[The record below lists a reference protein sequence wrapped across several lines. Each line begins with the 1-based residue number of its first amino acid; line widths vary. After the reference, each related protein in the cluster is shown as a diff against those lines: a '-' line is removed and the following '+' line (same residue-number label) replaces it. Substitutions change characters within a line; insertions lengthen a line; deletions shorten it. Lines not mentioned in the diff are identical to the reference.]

1 MNKNRRNKEF
11 SVNDIVFTIDRQV
24 DPGNTRPLKTKFHPS
39 LYVILKPYYTT
50 CLIQRLSDGFR
61 ALYSI
66 DHSKK
71 YKEGNPLFQD
81 LHGPV
86 GPQASKLAKISKN
99 EKFFWC
105 PSLKNTQIL
114 TMSSALGSILCS
126 TWKTQNFGCPQIFNS
141 QHFLPWPPVSEKM

>member
-1 MNKNRRNKEF
+1 MVFKFNFMQKNEIPNNYLANLE
-11 SVNDIVFTIDRQV
+11 
-24 DPGNTRPLKTKFHPS
+24 H
-39 LYVILKPYYTT
+39 
-50 CLIQRLSDGFR
+50 
-61 ALYSI
+61 
-66 DHSKK
+66 
-71 YKEGNPLFQD
+71 PLFQD